1 MALFGMFEKKQ
12 DASQDIDILPVFPQ
26 EIYQSGIQSLREA
39 IAPAVFSINPNYVQ
53 LGEKFA
59 RTIFVFAYPR
69 FLATNWFSGIIN
81 HDKIFDISM
90 FFHPVETGPMLKKM
104 LKKVAEV
111 QSQISDR
118 EAHGLV
124 RDPMLDTAYQDLESL
139 RDKLSQAQEKL
150 FSFGL
155 YLTLYADSIEELN
168 RNEAEIK
175 SMLEARLVYTKPAL
189 FQQKEGI
196 MSVFPLGTDL
206 IEIHNYF
213 NTSPASSAFPFVS
226 FDLTSNKG
234 ILYGINRH
242 NNSLVLFDRFGMENY
257 NSIMF
262 AKSGSGK
269 SYTAKLEILRSLMFD
284 VDVIV
289 IDPEREYE
297 YLAESVGGRYFSIS
311 LTSKHHI
318 NPFDVPVPH
327 EDESSSDV
335 LRSHIIGLVGLF
347 RLMLG
352 GLTPEEDAVLDRA
365 ISETYNSKDITPDA
379 DLSQVTSPILSDL
392 ALVLANMEGGESL
405 ATRIKKYTEGTWAG
419 FINQQTNVNIN
430 VRLAVFSIRDMEEEL
445 RPVAMYLIINYI
457 WSAVR
462 RTLKRRLLVVDEAWI
477 IMKSQDGA
485 SFLYGIAKRA
495 RKYYLGLATITQDV
509 ADFMSSPYGKPI
521 VTNSSI
527 QVLLKQSPASINA
540 VQEIFNL
547 TEEEK
552 FLLLES
558 DVGEGIFFA
567 GLKHIA
573 IKIQASYTEHQI
585 ITSDPAELLAIK
597 KAKDDF
603 ATSGVQT

>member
-1 MALFGMFEKKQ
+1 MAILNIFGGKQ
-12 DASQDIDILPVFPQ
+12 EGPDILPVVPQ
-26 EIYQSGIQSLREA
+26 DIYQSGVLGLKDV
-39 IAPAVFSINPNYVQ
+39 IAPSAFEVNSNYIR

-59 RTIFVFAYPR
+59 RTVFVFAYPR
-69 FLATNWFSGIIN
+69 YLATNWFSGVIN
-81 HDKIFDISM
+81 LDKIFDITM
-90 FFHPVETGPMLKKM
+90 FFHPVDTAQVLRK
-104 LKKVAEV
+104 LRKKVAEV
-111 QSQISDR
+111 QSQIGER
-118 EAHGLV
+118 EEKGLV
-124 RDPMLDTAYQDLESL
+124 RDPMLDTAYRDLESL

-150 FSFGL
+150 FLFGL
-155 YLTLYADSIEELN
+155 YLTVYADSLEDLN
-168 RNEAEIK
+168 QQEIEIK
-175 SMLEARLVYTKPAL
+175 SMLESRLVYTKPAL
-189 FQQKEGI
+189 FQQREG
-196 MSVFPLGTDL
+196 MTSVFPYCQDELMV
-206 IEIHNYF
+206 HNYL
-213 NTSPASSAFPFVS
+213 NSSPASSAFPFTS
-226 FDLTSNKG
+226 FDLTANKG
-234 ILYGINRH
+234 ILFGINRH
-242 NNSLVLFDRFGMENY
+242 NNSLVLFDRFSLENY

-269 SYTAKLEILRSLMFD
+269 SYTTKLEILRSLMFD

-297 YLAESVGGRYFSIS
+297 YLAEAVGGRYFNIS

-318 NPFDVPVPH
+318 NPFDLPVPR
-327 EDESSSDV
+327 EDESSADV

-352 GLTPEEDAVLDRA
+352 GLSPQEDAVIDRA
-365 ISETYNSKDITPDA
+365 ITETYATKDITVDA
-379 DLSQVTSPILSDL
+379 DFSQITPPTLSDL
-392 ALVLANMEGGESL
+392 AMVLASMQGGESL
-405 ATRIKKYTEGTWAG
+405 AMRMKKYTEGTWSG
-419 FINQQTNVNIN
+419 FINQPSNVNIN

-445 RPVAMYLIINYI
+445 RPIAMYLIVNHI

-462 RTLKRRLLVVDEAWI
+462 RSLRKRLMVVDEAWI
-477 IMKSQDGA
+477 MMKHPDSA

-527 QVLLKQSPASINA
+527 QILLKQSPASINA
-540 VQEIFNL
+540 VQEVFNM

-585 ITSDPAELLAIK
+585 ITSDPAELLAIQ
-597 KAKDDF
+597 KAKDE
-603 ATSGVQT
+603 AEEEK